1 MKLNWIKFVIFVLLW
16 VGTLFITRQF
26 FPKVETEIIYETDTI
41 WDDSLIVKKVPNP
54 YPVYIDT
61 SRIDTVYIPAD
72 TTELINKYLNLHQ
85 KFYSIYDYI
94 DTLKND
100 SIAFISINSKITQNK
115 PNNYTL
121 TYFDRTPSIINKK
134 TTIKNYSQN
143 EIYVGVDVGNKEFS
157 ANILYK
163 SKKDIIFGV
172 GYDPINNSLQGKAYI
187 KLNTPKLW

>member
-94 DTLKND
+94 DILKND
-100 SIAFISINSKITQNK
+100 SIAFISINSK
-115 PNNYTL
+115 
-121 TYFDRTPSIINKK
+121 
-134 TTIKNYSQN
+134 
-143 EIYVGVDVGNKEFS
+143 
-157 ANILYK
+157 
-163 SKKDIIFGV
+163 
-172 GYDPINNSLQGKAYI
+172 
-187 KLNTPKLW
+187 